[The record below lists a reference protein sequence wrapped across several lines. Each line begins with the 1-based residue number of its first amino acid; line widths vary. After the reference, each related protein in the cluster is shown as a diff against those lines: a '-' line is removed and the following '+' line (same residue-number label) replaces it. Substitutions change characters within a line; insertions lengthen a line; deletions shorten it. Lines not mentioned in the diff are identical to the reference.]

1 MNIILG
7 AISEGLIWSIMAI
20 GIYISIRI
28 LQRPDLSAEG
38 TFPLGA
44 AVSSTLIVQGMNPLL
59 ATLIAML
66 AGMLGGLVT
75 GFLSTKFRVPPLLA
89 GVLTMTGLY
98 SVNLRIMGRS
108 NVSLLNQPRL
118 TSFFNQFLNIREPYD
133 RILLAVIVIAIVIFL
148 VYHYLKTDNGQ
159 ALIAT
164 GDNEKMA
171 RSMGISTNTM
181 RVLGLMISNG
191 LIALSGSLIS
201 QANGYADIS
210 MGIGT
215 FVIGLAAIIIAETL
229 YRSLPM
235 LGRLISLPVG
245 AILYR
250 LIIAFVLEMGM
261 QPNDL
266 KLISALTLAIFI
278 GLPAFIQEFREK
290 QAETTE

>member
-44 AVSSTLIVQGMNPLL
+44 AVSSILIVQGMNPLL
-59 ATLIAML
+59 ATLLATL
-66 AGMLGGLVT
+66 AGMLGGFVT
-75 GFLSTKFRVPPLLA
+75 GLLSTKFRVPPLLS

-108 NVSLLNQPRL
+108 NVSLLHAPRL
-118 TSFFNQFLNIREPYD
+118 TSFFNDFFGIREPYD
-133 RILLAVIVIAIVIFL
+133 TILLAILVIAIVIFF
-148 VYHYLKTDNGQ
+148 VYWYLKTDNGQ

-164 GDNEKMA
+164 GDNERMA

-229 YRSLPM
+229 YRNLPM
-235 LGRLISLPVG
+235 LGRLVSLPVG

-250 LIIAFVLEMGM
+250 LIIALVLEMGM

-266 KLISALTLAIFI
+266 KLISAVTLAIFI
-278 GLPAFIQEFREK
+278 GLPVLIQERREK
-290 QAETTE
+290 ESESA